1 MAVVV
6 ERTSDLL
13 VAVPVPVLDLVLVE
27 DALDGDH
34 LGTRPSHSSSVV
46 VT

>member
-1 MAVVV
+1 M

-13 VAVPVPVLDLVLVE
+13 VAVPVSVLDLVLVE
-27 DALDGDH
+27 DALNGDH
-34 LGTRPSHSSSVV
+34 RSFSHSSSVV